1 MVLKIASRSGQVTD
15 KTSPFQQESLTEKAE
30 MRLKMQYIREWATL
44 AEPVSAKDLHAAAQR
59 LGLKA
64 ACIASRP
71 PAYDPK
77 TVHGGI
83 FVPFFTH
90 KHLDSLSRPLSNTP
104 LLPYPSL
111 SLLCTNK
118 DELRSQHKNCL
129 LHRPSC
135 IQCTAKMSELRNNKS
150 TPFF

>member
-1 MVLKIASRSGQVTD
+1 MVLKIASTRGQGTD

-83 FVPFFTH
+83 FVPFFI
-90 KHLDSLSRPLSNTP
+90 L
-104 LLPYPSL
+104 
-111 SLLCTNK
+111 
-118 DELRSQHKNCL
+118 
-129 LHRPSC
+129 
-135 IQCTAKMSELRNNKS
+135 
-150 TPFF
+150 

>member
-1 MVLKIASRSGQVTD
+1 
-15 KTSPFQQESLTEKAE
+15 

-83 FVPFFTH
+83 FGDYILTYYII
-90 KHLDSLSRPLSNTP
+90 
-104 LLPYPSL
+104 LLNYYNDVI
-111 SLLCTNK
+111 C
-118 DELRSQHKNCL
+118 
-129 LHRPSC
+129 
-135 IQCTAKMSELRNNKS
+135 
-150 TPFF
+150 